1 MAATPPAA
9 CSPMF
14 PSLDPRR
21 RLRQWMLRRAQPQ
34 AQCRLEQN
42 RIYLL
47 PTRFGLTLALVA
59 LAVWIGALNY
69 DVSLAYALS
78 FWVAGLLLVAVL
90 LAYRQLAGLQLR
102 ALDAEPV
109 FAGDAARF
117 RVLLRHEDDGERQ
130 LSLALEDGVE
140 TRIERLPGGAEFE
153 VELSVCGSRRG
164 YMALPACQI
173 WSEAPFGLVRASAWV
188 RLRAQALLFP
198 APLQDG
204 QRGRSLGGGDQ
215 PSDQPGEE
223 EDFSHLDAYRVGDSP
238 RRIAWKVLARRG
250 ALVSKQFA
258 GEGRAGL
265 LALDWQDYG
274 RGGDVELKLSR
285 LAWRVEQC
293 ERLRQP
299 YVLKLPT
306 RSVGPQPQQRLL
318 ALTALALC
326 LERGDERP

>member
-1 MAATPPAA
+1 
-9 CSPMF
+9 MF
-14 PSLDPRR
+14 PFLDWRG
-21 RLRQWMLRRAQPQ
+21 RLRRWMLRRVAPQPH
-34 AQCRLEQN
+34 CRLEQN

-47 PTRFGLTLALVA
+47 PTRFGLTLCLVA

-90 LAYRQLAGLQLR
+90 MAYRQLAGLQLR

-109 FAGDAARF
+109 FAGDVARF
-117 RVLLRHEDDGERQ
+117 RVLLSHDDAGAR
-130 LSLALEDGVE
+130 LLNLALLDDAEAQVC
-140 TRIERLPGGAEFE
+140 RLPGGREFE
-153 VELSVCGSRRG
+153 LELSVCGSRRG
-164 YMALPACQI
+164 YMALPACQV

-188 RLRAQALLFP
+188 RLTAQVLLFP
-198 APLQDG
+198 APLQDS
-204 QRGRSLGGGDQ
+204 QRGHSQGGGDK
-215 PSDQPGEE
+215 PSGGPGVE

-238 RRIAWKVLARRG
+238 RRIAWKVLARRD

-265 LALDWQDYG
+265 LTLDWQDYG

-293 ERLRQP
+293 ERSRLA

-306 RSVGPQPQQRLL
+306 RSIGPQPQQRLL
-318 ALTALALC
+318 ALTALALHR
-326 LERGDERP
+326 ERGDDAC